1 MKIAE
6 LRAKINLDST
16 GFKNGVAKAKSSVK
30 SFASSAKKSFVGI
43 SRDAISAG
51 AAMLAAFAGISLVK
65 SMVNLGS
72 SAEETAD
79 KFNSVFGK
87 AADGMNERLQEL
99 KKVIPA
105 TTKELQDAVAV
116 FGLMAQSFGLNDR
129 AAEEFSLNMA
139 KIAGDLSSF
148 HDIAPEVAFDKLRAG
163 IAGSSEPL
171 QALGIDIREAA
182 LKQEALNIGIY
193 DGVGVLSTSQKAMA
207 IQSAVVTQMG
217 AASGNAALT
226 MNSTANQMKFMAA
239 NAKEAGTIIGTIL
252 LPYILDFA
260 RGMEL
265 IGNVSSSVWQKIKNG
280 ANNTSL
286 EIQKLGLDF
295 DEIARKNLEARGT
308 LEETRKSVKRFGNE
322 DNGISLLYKDL
333 GKLGAV
339 IDTDTA
345 AVARNQKMIADRA
358 AELRA
363 EYEKLSPEV
372 RSIMESTGATVDKA
386 QQIADANEKLRI
398 SILAQIKAQG
408 EFQAQQKIQAENDLK
423 TANLKEQILQA
434 EAFGNYSLM
443 QIKKQEL
450 EIELAIQKIM
460 KDANVEREK
469 ATELALS
476 LFEKNSILS
485 DLKLA
490 MYEAEANGNT
500 ALIDQTGYQ
509 FELESLILK
518 LMNETN
524 ISREKALEL
533 ALGLLKSENAQLEIM
548 RLEQEIM
555 NAKLNGQKWLAE
567 EKQKELNREKDILKI
582 MKLTGKSREQAE
594 IFEQIVTDEQ
604 RKQLELSNKIV
615 RAKGKINKETENQID
630 LEKKVNN
637 VSDGGGGGGGSGG
650 GKRIKAFNAE
660 DVGRGM
666 SKDELLLAIMRQED
680 KLSKLLSRSAKNG
693 SSGLRGLSGM
703 KPGTYIQSNIK
714 NLKAALSRLDRLEA
728 MKNAPTQEQRMEN
741 LRKMHSES
749 KFKREE
755 ERKNQGVE
763 TNSYLKS
770 IDSRISSIT
779 NSLS

>member
-1 MKIAE
+1 
-6 LRAKINLDST
+6 
-16 GFKNGVAKAKSSVK
+16 
-30 SFASSAKKSFVGI
+30 
-43 SRDAISAG
+43 
-51 AAMLAAFAGISLVK
+51 
-65 SMVNLGS
+65 
-72 SAEETAD
+72 
-79 KFNSVFGK
+79 
-87 AADGMNERLQEL
+87 
-99 KKVIPA
+99 
-105 TTKELQDAVAV
+105 
-116 FGLMAQSFGLNDR
+116 
-129 AAEEFSLNMA
+129 
-139 KIAGDLSSF
+139 
-148 HDIAPEVAFDKLRAG
+148 
-163 IAGSSEPL
+163 
-171 QALGIDIREAA
+171 
-182 LKQEALNIGIY
+182 
-193 DGVGVLSTSQKAMA
+193 
-207 IQSAVVTQMG
+207 
-217 AASGNAALT
+217 
-226 MNSTANQMKFMAA
+226 
-239 NAKEAGTIIGTIL
+239 
-252 LPYILDFA
+252 
-260 RGMEL
+260 MEL

-286 EIQKLGLDF
+286 EIKKLGLDF

-308 LEETRKSVKRFGNE
+308 LEETRRSVKRFGNE
-322 DNGISLLYKDL
+322 DSGISVLYKDL
-333 GKLGAV
+333 GKLGAI

-386 QQIADANEKLRI
+386 QEIADANERLRL
-398 SILAQIKAQG
+398 SIEAQIKAQG

>member
-286 EIQKLGLDF
+286 EIKKLGLDF

-308 LEETRKSVKRFGNE
+308 LEETRRSVKRFGNE
-322 DNGISLLYKDL
+322 DSGISVLYKDL
-333 GKLGAV
+333 GKLGAI

-728 MKNAPTQEQRMEN
+728 MKNAPTPEQRMEN
-741 LRKMHSES
+741 LRKMHSEN

>member
-1 MKIAE
+1 
-6 LRAKINLDST
+6 
-16 GFKNGVAKAKSSVK
+16 
-30 SFASSAKKSFVGI
+30 
-43 SRDAISAG
+43 
-51 AAMLAAFAGISLVK
+51 
-65 SMVNLGS
+65 
-72 SAEETAD
+72 
-79 KFNSVFGK
+79 
-87 AADGMNERLQEL
+87 
-99 KKVIPA
+99 
-105 TTKELQDAVAV
+105 
-116 FGLMAQSFGLNDR
+116 
-129 AAEEFSLNMA
+129 
-139 KIAGDLSSF
+139 
-148 HDIAPEVAFDKLRAG
+148 
-163 IAGSSEPL
+163 
-171 QALGIDIREAA
+171 
-182 LKQEALNIGIY
+182 
-193 DGVGVLSTSQKAMA
+193 
-207 IQSAVVTQMG
+207 
-217 AASGNAALT
+217 
-226 MNSTANQMKFMAA
+226 
-239 NAKEAGTIIGTIL
+239 
-252 LPYILDFA
+252 
-260 RGMEL
+260 
-265 IGNVSSSVWQKIKNG
+265 
-280 ANNTSL
+280 
-286 EIQKLGLDF
+286 
-295 DEIARKNLEARGT
+295 
-308 LEETRKSVKRFGNE
+308 
-322 DNGISLLYKDL
+322 
-333 GKLGAV
+333 
-339 IDTDTA
+339 
-345 AVARNQKMIADRA
+345 MIADRA

-386 QQIADANEKLRI
+386 QEIADANERLRI
-398 SILAQIKAQG
+398 SIEAQIKAQG

>member
-386 QQIADANEKLRI
+386 QEIADANERLRL
-398 SILAQIKAQG
+398 SIEAQIKAQG

-500 ALIDQTGYQ
+500 ALIDQTSYQ

-615 RAKGKINKETENQID
+615 KAKGKINKETENQID

-637 VSDGGGGGGGSGG
+637 VSGGGGGGSGG

-680 KLSKLLSRSAKNG
+680 KLSKLLSRNAKKG

-703 KPGTYIQSNIK
+703 KPGTYIKSNIK
-714 NLKAALSRLDRLEA
+714 DLKAALSRLDRLEA
-728 MKNAPTQEQRMEN
+728 MKNTPTKEQRMEN

-755 ERKNQGVE
+755 ERKNQGAE

>member
-16 GFKNGVAKAKSSVK
+16 GFKNGVAKAKSSVQ

-308 LEETRKSVKRFGNE
+308 LEETRRSVKRFGNE
-322 DNGISLLYKDL
+322 DSGISVLYKDL
-333 GKLGAV
+333 GKLGAI

-386 QQIADANEKLRI
+386 QEIADANERLRL
-398 SILAQIKAQG
+398 SIEAQIKAQG

>member
-308 LEETRKSVKRFGNE
+308 LEETRRSVKRFGNE
-322 DNGISLLYKDL
+322 DSGISVLYKDL
-333 GKLGAV
+333 GKLGAI

-386 QQIADANEKLRI
+386 QEIADANERLRL
-398 SILAQIKAQG
+398 SIEAQIKAQG

-443 QIKKQEL
+443 QIKEQEL

-500 ALIDQTGYQ
+500 ALINQTGYQ

-524 ISREKALEL
+524 ISREKAVEL

-567 EKQKELNREKDILKI
+567 EKQKELNREKDILQI

-615 RAKGKINKETENQID
+615 TAKGKINKETENQID
-630 LEKKVNN
+630 LEKKVNE
-637 VSDGGGGGGGSGG
+637 VAASGGGGGGSG
-650 GKRIKAFNAE
+650 KRIKVFNAE

-693 SSGLRGLSGM
+693 SRGLRGFSV
-703 KPGTYIQSNIK
+703 KPGTYIKSNIK
-714 NLKAALSRLDRLEA
+714 DLKAALSRLDRLEA
-728 MKNAPTQEQRMEN
+728 MKNTPTKEQRMEN

-755 ERKNQGVE
+755 ERKNQGAE

>member
-116 FGLMAQSFGLNDR
+116 FGLMAQSFGLNDK

-308 LEETRKSVKRFGNE
+308 LEETRRSVKRFGNE
-322 DNGISLLYKDL
+322 DSGISVLYKDL
-333 GKLGAV
+333 GKLGAI

-386 QQIADANEKLRI
+386 QEIADANERLRL
-398 SILAQIKAQG
+398 SIEAQIKAQG

-500 ALIDQTGYQ
+500 ALINQTGYQ